1 MDEETRREIILEHY
15 MQPLHKHKTEDTSY
29 EMVNTNNS
37 SCIDNLDIYVQI
49 KDNIINDICFEGE
62 ACAIST
68 SSTSIMIRNLIGK
81 TIDEA
86 LNYIENFENML
97 NEKPYDENIL
107 EEGLVYQE
115 IYKQGNRK
123 HCAYLP
129 MKVLKKCYYTKKR
142 RQNSGYFVF
151 FLPFKK

>member
-49 KDNIINDICFEGE
+49 KDNKINDICFEGE

-129 MKVLKKCYYTKKR
+129 YEGIKKLLLHEKEKTK
-142 RQNSGYFVF
+142 
-151 FLPFKK
+151 

>member
-1 MDEETRREIILEHY
+1 MERDTIMDSEFARAIILDNY
-15 MQPLHKHKTEDTSY
+15 QSPSNRGVPTEDDY
-29 EMVNTNNS
+29 IKINTNNE

-49 KDNIINDICFEGE
+49 KDNKINDICFEGE

-97 NEKPYDENIL
+97 NEKPYDESIL

-129 MKVLKKCYYTKKR
+129 YEGIKKVLLHEKEKTK
-142 RQNSGYFVF
+142 
-151 FLPFKK
+151 

>member
-1 MDEETRREIILEHY
+1 MDEETRREIILENY
-15 MQPLHKHKTEDTSY
+15 MQPLNKHKTEDKSY

-49 KDNIINDICFEGE
+49 KDGIIKDICFDGE

-68 SSTSIMIRNLIGK
+68 SSTSIMIHNLIGK
-81 TIDEA
+81 TIDAA

-97 NEKPYDENIL
+97 NEKNYDADLL
-107 EEGLVYQE
+107 ESAIVYSE

-129 MKVLKKCYYTKKR
+129 YEGIKKILQKQKEQTE
-142 RQNSGYFVF
+142 QTE
-151 FLPFKK
+151 